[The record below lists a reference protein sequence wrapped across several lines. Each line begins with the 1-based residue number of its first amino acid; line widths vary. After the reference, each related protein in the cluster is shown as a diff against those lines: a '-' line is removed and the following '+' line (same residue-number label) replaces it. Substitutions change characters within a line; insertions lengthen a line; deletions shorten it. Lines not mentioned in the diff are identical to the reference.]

1 MRQSPT
7 NSRSSNLAQKSRA
20 NSQENSLAMIV
31 SKLKCTRFALALLFA
46 SLTLAPVNRVL
57 ADEPPSAVGPVL
69 KLFKSGRLP
78 PERQGSVVEMICNRG
93 NEHDLQ
99 VVFDQLMADGFA
111 ADLKFK
117 VINWLADAA
126 STRKVI
132 PNGDLSAFTKLIA
145 AKEVPVRLAAIRAAA
160 AWKLTGASDEL
171 QKLATSGEASDEVQ
185 KAAIDGL
192 VAISGEDSKATLL
205 KLAAKGQPIAVRMQ
219 AIAGLVAIDLALASE
234 QAAMT
239 LADSTATDRTN
250 ALLNAFL
257 DRQGGSDALAAAIKK
272 QKLTIDVAKMSLR
285 YMYSIGRSDAALS
298 AVLSEAAGVAS
309 DPTPPTQ
316 EEVAKLAEEV
326 VAKGDAARGELVFR
340 RAELSCTRCHGL
352 NRGGGQ
358 IGPDLSAVGGSS
370 PVDYIVNSIL
380 NPNLAVKEQYVT
392 KIFVLASGK
401 ILTGVVID
409 SDDNRVLVRD
419 SQGNTI
425 TIPTADIEDE
435 AEGKSLMPQ
444 GLTKFLT
451 HDEMLDLTKFISELG
466 KAGPY
471 GIRSVPSIQR
481 WRVMSKAP
489 AELTADV
496 PHLEHIRE
504 LVLNSP
510 ADQWTSAYAMFSGK
524 LPLAELRADGKP
536 TTLILQG
543 EVQVN
548 EAGAVQFDIDS
559 TEKYQVWLDDQPAEA
574 GKPVAANLTAGVHK
588 LTIRIEVTDAAAPTL
603 KVDVAKPADSTAQF
617 EVVGGA

>member
-1 MRQSPT
+1 MIDRIQH
-7 NSRSSNLAQKSRA
+7 LARFCFVSFTICAYSMAVATTARA
-20 NSQENSLAMIV
+20 E
-31 SKLKCTRFALALLFA
+31 
-46 SLTLAPVNRVL
+46 
-57 ADEPPSAVGPVL
+57 DPPSAVGPVL

-78 PERQGSVVEMICNRG
+78 AERQGKVVEMICDRG
-93 NEHDLQ
+93 NEHDLR
-99 VVFDQLMADGFA
+99 VVFDQVMRPDGFA
-111 ADLKFK
+111 ADLRLDAIK
-117 VINWLADAA
+117 WLTDAA

-132 PNGDLSAFTKLIA
+132 PTDDLSPITELIA
-145 AKEVPVRLAAIRAAA
+145 AKETPVRLAAIRAAA
-160 AWKLTGASDEL
+160 AWKVPAASAAL
-171 QKLATSGEASDEVQ
+171 QQLATSTDTTPELQ
-185 KAAIDGL
+185 KAAIEGL

-205 KLAAKGQPIAVRMQ
+205 ELAAKGQPTPVRMQ
-219 AIAGLVAIDLALASE
+219 AIAGLVGLDLALASD
-234 QAAMT
+234 QAA
-239 LADSTATDRTN
+239 LALAESSAADKPN
-250 ALLNAFL
+250 ALLNAFF
-257 DRQGGSDALAAAIKK
+257 DRKDGTDALADAIKK
-272 QKLTIDVAKMSLR
+272 QKLSVDIAKMALR
-285 YMYSIGRSDAALS
+285 YMYSVGRSDASLS

-326 VAKGDAARGELVFR
+326 IAKGDAARGELVFR

-370 PVDYIVNSIL
+370 PVDYIINSIL

-419 SQGNTI
+419 SQGNTV

-451 HDEMLDLTKFISELG
+451 HDEVLDLTKFISELG
-466 KAGPY
+466 KQGPY
-471 GIRSVPSIQR
+471 GIRAVPSIQR
-481 WRVMSKAP
+481 WRVMTAPP
-489 AELTADV
+489 AELTSDV
-496 PHLEHIRE
+496 PHLEHVRE
-504 LVLNSP
+504 LVLNSQP
-510 ADQWTSAYAMFSGK
+510 EQWTSAYATFSGN
-524 LPLAELRADGKP
+524 LPLNELRLENKP

-548 EAGAVQFDIDS
+548 EAGAVAFEIAS
-559 TEKYQVWLDDQPAEA
+559 SEKYQLWVDDQPAEA
-574 GKPVAANLTAGVHK
+574 KPRVETVLQPGIHK
-588 LTIRIEVTDAAAPTL
+588 VTVRIEVSGKELPTL
-603 KVDVAKPADSTAQF
+603 RVDVAKPTDSMAQF
-617 EVVGGA
+617 QVVGGA

>member
-1 MRQSPT
+1 MRTQLTTPADGDAHKEKMVSMTGSNPKST
-7 NSRSSNLAQKSRA
+7 RYVFSIVFAACVSVLFSSVNLST
-20 NSQENSLAMIV
+20 V
-31 SKLKCTRFALALLFA
+31 C
-46 SLTLAPVNRVL
+46 

-93 NEHDLQ
+93 NEHDLR
-99 VVFDQLMADGFA
+99 VIYDQLMSPEGFSN
-111 ADLKFK
+111 DLKLK
-117 VINWLADAA
+117 VINWLAEAA
-126 STRKVI
+126 GTRKVV
-132 PNGDLSAFTKLIA
+132 PQGDLSSFAQLIS
-145 AKEVPVRLAAIRAAA
+145 AKDTALRLAAIRTAA
-160 AWKLTGASDEL
+160 AWKLTGASAEL
-171 QKLATSGEASDEVQ
+171 QKLATSGESSEAVQ
-185 KAAIDGL
+185 KAAIEGL
-192 VAISGEDSKATLL
+192 VAISGEDSKKTLL
-205 KLAAKGQPIAVRMQ
+205 DLAAKTQPMSVRMQ
-219 AIAGLVAIDLALASE
+219 AIAGLAGLDLKLASE
-234 QAAMT
+234 QAAAA
-239 LADSTATDRTN
+239 LADASATDKPN
-250 ALLNAFL
+250 GMLNAFF
-257 DRQGGSDALAAAIKK
+257 DRQGGSDALAAAIEEK
-272 QKLTIDVAKMSLR
+272 KLTVDVAKMALR
-285 YMYSIGRSDAALS
+285 YMYSIGRSDASLS

-309 DPTPPTQ
+309 DPAPPTQ

-326 VAKGDAARGELVFR
+326 VAKGDAQRGELVFR

-392 KIFVLASGK
+392 KIFVLDSGK

-419 SQGNTI
+419 SQGKTV

-451 HDEMLDLTKFISELG
+451 HDEMLDLAKFISELG
-466 KAGPY
+466 RPGRY

-481 WRVMSKAP
+481 WRVMSGAP
-489 AELTADV
+489 DELIADV

-504 LVLNSP
+504 LVLNSQP
-510 ADQWTSAYAMFSGK
+510 EQWTSAYAMFSGS
-524 LPLAELRADGKP
+524 LPLAELRADDKP

-548 EAGAVQFDIDS
+548 EAGAIRFEIDS

-574 GKPVAANLTAGVHK
+574 GKPIEAKLEPGVHK
-588 LTIRIEVTDAAAPTL
+588 LTIRVQVSEATSPTL
-603 KVDVAKPADSTAQF
+603 KVDVTRPTDSTAQY

>member
-1 MRQSPT
+1 MAVAT
-7 NSRSSNLAQKSRA
+7 TARA
-20 NSQENSLAMIV
+20 E
-31 SKLKCTRFALALLFA
+31 
-46 SLTLAPVNRVL
+46 
-57 ADEPPSAVGPVL
+57 DPPSAVGPVL

-78 PERQGSVVEMICNRG
+78 AERQGKVVEMICDRG
-93 NEHDLQ
+93 NEHDLR
-99 VVFDQLMADGFA
+99 VVFDQVMRPDGFA
-111 ADLKFK
+111 ADLRLDAIK
-117 VINWLADAA
+117 WLTDAA

-132 PNGDLSAFTKLIA
+132 PTDDLSPITELIA
-145 AKEVPVRLAAIRAAA
+145 AKETPVRLAAIRAAA
-160 AWKLTGASDEL
+160 AWKVPAASAAL
-171 QKLATSGEASDEVQ
+171 QQLATSTDTTPELQ
-185 KAAIDGL
+185 KAAIEGL

-205 KLAAKGQPIAVRMQ
+205 KLAAKGQPTPVRMQ
-219 AIAGLVAIDLALASE
+219 AIAGLVGLDLALASD
-234 QAAMT
+234 QAA
-239 LADSTATDRTN
+239 LALAESSAADKPN
-250 ALLNAFL
+250 ALLNAFF
-257 DRQGGSDALAAAIKK
+257 DRKDGTDALAEAIKK
-272 QKLTIDVAKMSLR
+272 QKLSVDIAKMALR
-285 YMYSIGRSDAALS
+285 YMYSVGRSDASLS

-326 VAKGDAARGELVFR
+326 IAKGDAARGELVFR

-370 PVDYIVNSIL
+370 PVDYIINSIL

-419 SQGNTI
+419 SQGNTV

-451 HDEMLDLTKFISELG
+451 HDEVLDLTKFISELG
-466 KAGPY
+466 KQGPY
-471 GIRSVPSIQR
+471 GIRAVPSIQR
-481 WRVMSKAP
+481 WRVMTAPP
-489 AELTADV
+489 AELTSDV
-496 PHLEHIRE
+496 PHLEHVRE
-504 LVLNSP
+504 LVLNSQP
-510 ADQWTSAYAMFSGK
+510 EQWTSAYATFSGN
-524 LPLAELRADGKP
+524 LPLNELRLENKP

-548 EAGAVQFDIDS
+548 EAGAVAFEIAS
-559 TEKYQVWLDDQPAEA
+559 SEKYQLWVDDQPAEA
-574 GKPVAANLTAGVHK
+574 KPRVETVLQPGIHK
-588 LTIRIEVTDAAAPTL
+588 VTVRIEVSGKELPTL
-603 KVDVAKPADSTAQF
+603 RVDVAKPTDSMAQF
-617 EVVGGA
+617 QVVGGA